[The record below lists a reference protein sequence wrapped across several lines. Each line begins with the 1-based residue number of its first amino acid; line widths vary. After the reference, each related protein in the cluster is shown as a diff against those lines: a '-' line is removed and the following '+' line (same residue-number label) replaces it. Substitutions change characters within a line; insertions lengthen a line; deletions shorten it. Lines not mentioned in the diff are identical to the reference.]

1 MVFLESFTE
10 MERSTSDVGS
20 PVPWTGVL
28 GQIESR
34 KPSGWQHSFLSASD
48 YNMPPIPAT
57 SQNPPSVTTLAL
69 PWWATAFK
77 L

>member
-20 PVPWTGVL
+20 PVPWAGVL

-34 KPSGWQHSFLSASD
+34 KPSGCQHSFLSASD

-57 SQNPPSVTTLAL
+57 S
-69 PWWATAFK
+69 
-77 L
+77 